1 MENRNRNID
10 GIKGFLVLLVVVGH
24 VLQGRLDQSIGR
36 YMIYGFHMP
45 FFIALAG
52 YLFPYS
58 RSGGDSLSVFLGRY
72 WVRLILPWVLAM
84 VVYAAYLGAFG
95 VKTPLWKGWIGYLSV
110 PFYHLWF
117 VPAYLFWSF
126 LTWFMSVRGFSRLQV
141 FLVGMVIS
149 LPFFYIK
156 SVWMLEL
163 VGLMGQYSA
172 GFLIHTLRPHYFLFF
187 VLGLVLREEKLGTRS
202 WIFWVSGSLLL
213 GIYGGMFYFHAGIT
227 DGMRDGVWI
236 FANVFLLIAI
246 FRLMRADALPKSSV
260 FEWIGQQS
268 LGVYLWHVLPLLW
281 LKDLIGT
288 RDLMGFY
295 GWVAVAEL
303 LFLGLMYG
311 AWRYWR
317 GLRFLMGSR

>member
-1 MENRNRNID
+1 
-10 GIKGFLVLLVVVGH
+10 
-24 VLQGRLDQSIGR
+24 
-36 YMIYGFHMP
+36 
-45 FFIALAG
+45 
-52 YLFPYS
+52 
-58 RSGGDSLSVFLGRY
+58 
-72 WVRLILPWVLAM
+72 
-84 VVYAAYLGAFG
+84 
-95 VKTPLWKGWIGYLSV
+95 
-110 PFYHLWF
+110 
-117 VPAYLFWSF
+117 
-126 LTWFMSVRGFSRLQV
+126 
-141 FLVGMVIS
+141 MVIS
-149 LPFFYIK
+149 LPFFYVK